1 MHGRGCRRRA
11 WDAEPPPGVSFVPAP
26 SLQAAASLHPL
37 VPRPVVVCSGRRSQS
52 LRGKCP
58 WALPRRLTPLIHVSH
73 WRKPCIP
80 SPAWTQL
87 LLKFPS
93 IKAAF
98 QPPRLGDQHGGV
110 EFRSDPG
117 GQPGRCQDRVRGLLR
132 SSQFEDSKVHRP
144 PLLRGQWDPARG
156 SLSKQKVQS
165 SSRWHPLSGGRNE
178 QAGSGLPVLEACSG
192 RSSGNQRWSHW

>member
-11 WDAEPPPGVSFVPAP
+11 WDAGPPPGVSFVPAP

-58 WALPRRLTPLIHVSH
+58 WALPRRLTPLIHASH

-87 LLKFPS
+87 LLKSPS

-98 QPPRLGDQHGGV
+98 QPLGLGDQLGGGV

-117 GQPGRCQDRVRGLLR
+117 GPPGRCQDRVRRLLR
-132 SSQFEDSKVHRP
+132 SSQFKDSKVHRP

-156 SLSKQKVQS
+156 SLSKPNRGCKQVAPTEA
-165 SSRWHPLSGGRNE
+165 HGGRKE

-192 RSSGNQRWSHW
+192 RSSGNQS

>member
-26 SLQAAASLHPL
+26 SLQASSSLHSL

-52 LRGKCP
+52 LRGKCPCP

-87 LLKFPS
+87 LFKFPS

-132 SSQFEDSKVHRP
+132 SSQFEDFKSPQTSTAKGTVGP
-144 PLLRGQWDPARG
+144 
-156 SLSKQKVQS
+156 S
-165 SSRWHPLSGGRNE
+165 
-178 QAGSGLPVLEACSG
+178 
-192 RSSGNQRWSHW
+192 